1 VFDGPRRKATTVWS
15 WGMKQR
21 FARGETKVAEWAI
34 EDRMRCALRDV
45 PRRRITLVV
54 NGNERNN
61 PSCERIRRYR
71 PTKAGIIRI
80 GMFRIADDLLLDDLS
95 LNLSIDEL
103 RIPVYRSATESSR
116 CIRRAASASPWAIAR
131 RYQIDAISQSGCMP
145 TTCLSARYVGS

>member
-1 VFDGPRRKATTVWS
+1 MLNVFDGPRRKGNDRLVLGNEATVRTRRNQS
-15 WGMKQR
+15 CQS
-21 FARGETKVAEWAI
+21 WAI

-61 PSCERIRRYR
+61 PSCERICRYR

-103 RIPVYRSATESSR
+103 RSLSFGNRVKPLHQ
-116 CIRRAASASPWAIAR
+116 AR
-131 RYQIDAISQSGCMP
+131 R
-145 TTCLSARYVGS
+145 LSVALGNCPPIPD